1 MILRSSISTTRALC
15 QIVGGDFIAGLSNEF
30 DRGLN
35 LLVTVSKVSWSM
47 IEGTGISSHCSRG
60 VVCTDVCGFLRLMG
74 LRRLSGSTC

>member
-35 LLVTVSKVSWSM
+35 LLVTVSLR
-47 IEGTGISSHCSRG
+47 IE
-60 VVCTDVCGFLRLMG
+60 VFLYLV
-74 LRRLSGSTC
+74 L

>member
-15 QIVGGDFIAGLSNEF
+15 QIVGGEFIAGLNNEF

-47 IEGTGISSHCSRG
+47 IEGTGISSHCSG
-60 VVCTDVCGFLRLMG
+60 GSSVPMCVGF
-74 LRRLSGSTC
+74 